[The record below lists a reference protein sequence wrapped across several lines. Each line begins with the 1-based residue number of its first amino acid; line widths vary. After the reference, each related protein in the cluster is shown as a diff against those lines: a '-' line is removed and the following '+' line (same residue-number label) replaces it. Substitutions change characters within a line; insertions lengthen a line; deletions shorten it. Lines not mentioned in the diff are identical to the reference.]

1 MLIVTTSLMVAMVAS
16 SSFLFSALSPAHS
29 THFLLTVE
37 ILSMYTAVNVCLGG
51 VCLLL
56 DSLFTHCAFYAREN
70 TQRFLYSKIR
80 NDSMPYNQTRIVGR
94 LSGAFADA
102 VKQAADASAA
112 DAAKQAAD
120 AAKQAAD
127 ASAADTAKQ
136 AADAA
141 DAADAPASAADAKEG
156 EGCSTQCS
164 TPDMS
169 PSFEE
174 KKADGP
180 EDATDDAASGA
191 STV

>member
-1 MLIVTTSLMVAMVAS
+1 MLIVTSSLMVAMVAS
-16 SSFLFSALSPAHS
+16 SSFIFSSLSPAQS
-29 THFLLTVE
+29 SHFLLTVE
-37 ILSMYTAVNVCLGG
+37 IFSMYTALNVCLGG

-56 DSLFTHCAFYAREN
+56 DSLFTHGAFYAHQN
-70 TQRFLYSKIR
+70 TQRLIVSKIK
-80 NDSMPYNQTRIVGR
+80 NISMSLNETRIEGR
-94 LSGAFADA
+94 QAGTVADA
-102 VKQAADASAA
+102 VKQALDASIAK
-112 DAAKQAAD
+112 AAKQ
-120 AAKQAAD
+120 
-127 ASAADTAKQ
+127 AADTAKQ
-136 AADAA
+136 AAD
-141 DAADAPASAADAKEG
+141 AADAKEG

>member
-1 MLIVTTSLMVAMVAS
+1 MLIVTTSLMMAMVAS
-16 SSFLFSALSPAHS
+16 SSFLFSALSPAQS
-29 THFLLTVE
+29 THFLLTVDVF
-37 ILSMYTAVNVCLGG
+37 SMFTVVNVCIGG

-56 DSLFTHCAFYAREN
+56 DSLFTHGAFYAHQN
-70 TQRFLYSKIR
+70 TQRLIVSKIQ
-80 NDSMPYNQTRIVGR
+80 NISMSLNETRIEGR
-94 LSGAFADA
+94 QAGTVADA
-102 VKQAADASAA
+102 VKQALDASIAK
-112 DAAKQAAD
+112 AAKQAAD
-120 AAKQAAD
+120 AAD

-141 DAADAPASAADAKEG
+141 DAKDG
-156 EGCSTQCS
+156 ECCSTQCS

>member
-1 MLIVTTSLMVAMVAS
+1 MLIVTTSLLMAMVAS
-16 SSFLFSALSPAHS
+16 SSFLFSALSPAQS
-29 THFLLTVE
+29 THFLLTVDVF
-37 ILSMYTAVNVCLGG
+37 SMFTVVNVFIGG

-56 DSLFTHCAFYAREN
+56 DSLFTHYAYYAHQN
-70 TQRFLYSKIR
+70 TQRLIVSKIQ
-80 NDSMPYNQTRIVGR
+80 NISMSLNETRIEGR
-94 LSGAFADA
+94 QAGTVADA
-102 VKQAADASAA
+102 VKQALDASIAKAAKQAADASAA
-112 DAAKQAAD
+112 DT
-120 AAKQAAD
+120 AKQAAD

-141 DAADAPASAADAKEG
+141 DAKDG
-156 EGCSTQCS
+156 ECCSTQCS

>member
-1 MLIVTTSLMVAMVAS
+1 MLIVTSSLMVGMVAS
-16 SSFLFSALSPAHS
+16 SSFVFSSLSPAQS
-29 THFLLTVE
+29 SHFLLTVE
-37 ILSMYTAVNVCLGG
+37 IFSMYTALNVCLGG

-56 DSLFTHCAFYAREN
+56 DSLFTHGAFYAHQN
-70 TQRFLYSKIR
+70 TQRLIVSKIK
-80 NDSMPYNQTRIVGR
+80 NISMSLNETRIEGR
-94 LSGAFADA
+94 QAGTVADA
-102 VKQAADASAA
+102 VKQALNASIAK
-112 DAAKQAAD
+112 AAKQ
-120 AAKQAAD
+120 
-127 ASAADTAKQ
+127 AADTAKQ

-141 DAADAPASAADAKEG
+141 DAKDG
-156 EGCSTQCS
+156 ECCSTQCS

>member
-1 MLIVTTSLMVAMVAS
+1 MVGMVAS
-16 SSFLFSALSPAHS
+16 SSFVFSSLSPAQS
-29 THFLLTVE
+29 SHFLLTVE
-37 ILSMYTAVNVCLGG
+37 IFSMYTALNVCLGG

-56 DSLFTHCAFYAREN
+56 DSLFTHCAFYTHQN
-70 TQRFLYSKIR
+70 TQRLIVSKIK
-80 NDSMPYNQTRIVGR
+80 NISMSLNETRIEGR
-94 LSGAFADA
+94 QAGTVADA
-102 VKQAADASAA
+102 VKQALDASI
-112 DAAKQAAD
+112 AK

-136 AADAA
+136 APDAA

>member
-1 MLIVTTSLMVAMVAS
+1 MLIVTSSLMVGMVAS
-16 SSFLFSALSPAHS
+16 SSFVFSSLSPAQS

-37 ILSMYTAVNVCLGG
+37 IFSMYTALNVCLGG

-56 DSLFTHCAFYAREN
+56 DSLFTHGAFYAHQN
-70 TQRFLYSKIR
+70 TQRLIVSKIK
-80 NDSMPYNQTRIVGR
+80 NISMSLNETRIEGR
-94 LSGAFADA
+94 QAGTVADA
-102 VKQAADASAA
+102 VKQALNASIAK
-112 DAAKQAAD
+112 AAKQ
-120 AAKQAAD
+120 
-127 ASAADTAKQ
+127 AADTAKQ

-141 DAADAPASAADAKEG
+141 DAKDG
-156 EGCSTQCS
+156 ECCSTQCS

>member
-1 MLIVTTSLMVAMVAS
+1 MLIVTTSLMMAMVAS
-16 SSFLFSALSPAHS
+16 SSFLFSTLSPAQS
-29 THFLLTVE
+29 THFLLTVDVF
-37 ILSMYTAVNVCLGG
+37 SMFTVVNVCLGG

-56 DSLFTHCAFYAREN
+56 DSLFTHGAFYAHQN
-70 TQRFLYSKIR
+70 TQRLIVSKIK
-80 NDSMPYNQTRIVGR
+80 NISMSLNETRIEGR
-94 LSGAFADA
+94 QAGTVADA
-102 VKQAADASAA
+102 VKQALDASIAK
-112 DAAKQAAD
+112 AAKQ
-120 AAKQAAD
+120 
-127 ASAADTAKQ
+127 AADTAKQ
-136 AADAA
+136 APDAA

-180 EDATDDAASGA
+180 EDAADDAASGA

>member
-1 MLIVTTSLMVAMVAS
+1 MLIVTSSLMVGMVAS
-16 SSFLFSALSPAHS
+16 SSFVFSSLSPAQS
-29 THFLLTVE
+29 SHFLMTVE
-37 ILSMYTAVNVCLGG
+37 IFSMYTALNVCLGG

-56 DSLFTHCAFYAREN
+56 DSLFTHGAFYAHQN
-70 TQRFLYSKIR
+70 TQRLIVSKIK
-80 NDSMPYNQTRIVGR
+80 NISMSLNETRIEGR
-94 LSGAFADA
+94 QAGTVADA
-102 VKQAADASAA
+102 VKQALDASIAK
-112 DAAKQAAD
+112 AAKQ
-120 AAKQAAD
+120 
-127 ASAADTAKQ
+127 AADTAKQ
-136 AADAA
+136 AADTAKQAPDAA

>member
-1 MLIVTTSLMVAMVAS
+1 MQSIHMLIVTSSLMVGMVAS
-16 SSFLFSALSPAHS
+16 SSFVFSSLSPAQS
-29 THFLLTVE
+29 SHFLLTVE
-37 ILSMYTAVNVCLGG
+37 IFSMYTALNVCLGG

-56 DSLFTHCAFYAREN
+56 DSLFTHGAFYAHQN
-70 TQRFLYSKIR
+70 TQRLIVSKIK
-80 NDSMPYNQTRIVGR
+80 NISMSLNETRIEGR
-94 LSGAFADA
+94 QAGTVADA
-102 VKQAADASAA
+102 VKQALDASIAK
-112 DAAKQAAD
+112 AAKQ
-120 AAKQAAD
+120 
-127 ASAADTAKQ
+127 AADTAKQ
-136 AADAA
+136 APDAA

-180 EDATDDAASGA
+180 DDATDDAASGA